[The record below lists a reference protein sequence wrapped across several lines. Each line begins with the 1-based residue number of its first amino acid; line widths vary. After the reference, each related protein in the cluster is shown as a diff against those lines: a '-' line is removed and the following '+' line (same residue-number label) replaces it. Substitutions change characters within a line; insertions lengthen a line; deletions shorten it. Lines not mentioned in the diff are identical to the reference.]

1 MNNPSKTGPKS
12 ESEVAEEALK
22 KKAILDRVAESN
34 LPTKTILKELG
45 ISRSTYYSWL
55 KRYQEEGMAGLMDS
69 RSGPRPQDEPEDEG
83 EPEEADMEGAREEI
97 DPHTPSEAAPVV
109 KDSPGAEDRQD
120 PSHEATP
127 ILAEKEEPKRPA
139 AEPAE
144 VQPPKKKETV
154 MRDEKVE
161 SGGSP
166 KKKGMG
172 LYVLVGIVLV
182 VVALLLLMSLTN
194 FTTYQIRESGNTLTL
209 WKGNFA
215 PAGSEQVKSFEPV
228 EIGDSDV
235 SRLVGRSFSGR
246 ESVYKAIVQYFM
258 EQAAAEVNKGD
269 QGDLGKVDR
278 LFAKTDALV
287 TKEGSGMAG
296 PRFELAQQRVAVAEM
311 ALKRAYQKALPAYQE
326 ALRLE
331 MSDSATLKAQI
342 EAMQIALGLAVP
354 KGEEHAGKESKPS
367 P

>member
-12 ESEVAEEALK
+12 ESEVAEEAMK

-55 KRYQEEGMAGLMDS
+55 KRYQEEGIAGLMDS
-69 RSGPRPQDEPEDEG
+69 RSGPRPQDEPEYQG

-97 DPHTPSEAAPVV
+97 DPHTPSE
-109 KDSPGAEDRQD
+109 DSPGAEDRQD
-120 PSHEATP
+120 PSHEATL
-127 ILAEKEEPKRPA
+127 ILAEQEEPKRPA

-161 SGGSP
+161 SGGSL

-209 WKGNFA
+209 WKGTFA

-228 EIGDSDV
+228 EIGDTDV
-235 SRLVGRSFSGR
+235 SRLVGRSFAGR

-296 PRFELAQQRVAVAEM
+296 PRFELAQRRVAVAEM

-354 KGEEHAGKESKPS
+354 KGEEHAGKESKIS